1 MGAVNQ
7 WVSGAARR
15 MDTQTRRRRK
25 AVGKEKGVEEEEKFQ
40 ELTSKLGKLIPDRLE
55 GDGESVPET
64 PPNELA
70 PAPKEASTET
80 MEKES
85 PFRFAVEVD
94 SIALTL
100 LCVGLVT
107 RFLRLEKPGNVVF
120 DEMHYGKYASHYLKN
135 TFFFDSNPPLGKLM
149 IAFAA
154 FLAGFD
160 GKFGFDKIGVEYP
173 DTVPLWALRFIP
185 ALAGS
190 FLTPLCYLITQE
202 LGFGAGV
209 GALTG
214 FMIIFDTAFLTQS
227 RFILMDSIMMCFGL
241 AALLAVIR
249 FRKVSRTPFTAAWF
263 MWLTLATSLATAAFC
278 VKYIGIYSG
287 LLCWY
292 LLLQDFWR
300 LLPNRKFSDR
310 HLLADYLVRSGVQ
323 LCVPVILYLALFNLH
338 FSILYKAGT
347 HDSLMTSQF
356 QASLE
361 GGLGSIIRGQPSV
374 IAHGSQITL
383 RHTHGRTCW
392 LHSHE
397 HVYPVRYA
405 DGRGSSHQQQVSC
418 YSYKDIN
425 NWWIIKRPEREELA
439 VQEPADTIKHGDVI
453 QLVHGMTHRALN
465 SHDVAAPDS
474 PHNQEVS
481 CYIDYN
487 ISMPS
492 ENTWRVDII
501 NKETAGEVWHTI
513 NSQVRLIHVNTSQAL
528 KYSGAQ
534 YPDWGFNQV
543 EVVTDRNINQ
553 ADTVWN
559 VEEHRYTKNDKD
571 KAAIEVEL
579 SQHELIP
586 EEKTKLSFWQ
596 KFLEVQFKMLMT
608 TQENVKNH
616 NFASDP
622 LEWPFLTRGIA
633 YYIAKD
639 SNSQVHLLGNLV
651 VWYTGTAGL
660 GVYCALLVLY
670 LLRRRRA
677 CYDISEADFKTF
689 CAAGEVLLVGYLLH
703 YLPYFFYDRTL
714 FVHHYLPAYLFKI
727 MLTSFTLS
735 HLNAQARR
743 FLGPTL
749 TRLGASLLLLAWAGA
764 VLYVFNKFSVL
775 AYAHNDLAAA
785 EVRSLRWKDTWD
797 LIIHKK

>member
-70 PAPKEASTET
+70 PAPKEAATET

-300 LLPNRKFSDR
+300 LLPNRKLSDR
-310 HLLADYLVRSGVQ
+310 HLLADYLMRSGVQ

-425 NWWIIKRPEREELA
+425 NWWIIKRPHREDLA
-439 VQEPADTIKHGDVI
+439 VQEPIDRIKHGDVI
-453 QLVHGMTHRALN
+453 QLVHGLTHRALN
-465 SHDVAAPDS
+465 SHDVAAPVT
-474 PHNQEVS
+474 PQAQEVS

-487 ISMPS
+487 ISMS
-492 ENTWRVDII
+492 AENLWKVDII
-501 NKETAGEVWHTI
+501 NRETAGEVWHTI
-513 NSQVRLIHVNTSQAL
+513 NSQVRLVHVNTTAAL
-528 KYSGAQ
+528 RFTGKN
-534 YPDWGFNQV
+534 YPDWGFMQL
-543 EVVTDRNINQ
+543 EVASDRNIQQ

-559 VEEHRYTKNDKD
+559 VEEHRYTQNDKD
-571 KAAIEVEL
+571 KGTIEKEML
-579 SQHELIP
+579 THELIP
-586 EEKTKLSFWQ
+586 ETKTELSFWE
-596 KFLEVQFKMLMT
+596 KFFELQFKMLIT
-608 TQENVKNH
+608 NQENVQNH

-622 LEWPFLTRGIA
+622 TEWPFLTRGIA
-633 YYIAKD
+633 YFIAKD
-639 SNSQVHLLGNLV
+639 SNNQVHLMGNIV
-651 VWYTGTAGL
+651 VWYTGTL
-660 GVYCALLVLY
+660 CIVLYSALLVFY
-670 LLRRRRA
+670 LLRRRRLN
-677 CYDISEADFKTF
+677 YDIAESEFSSY
-689 CAAGEVLLVGYLLH
+689 CNAGEVLLTGYLTH
-703 YLPYFFYDRTL
+703 YLPFFFYDRTL
-714 FVHHYLPAYLFKI
+714 FVHHYLPAYIFKL
-727 MLTSFTLS
+727 MLAAYFLS
-735 HLNAQARR
+735 HCAYLLRR
-743 FLGPTL
+743 AIS
-749 TRLGASLLLLAWAGA
+749 RRISRLLLTVLTVTWLAA
-764 VLYVFNKFSVL
+764 VIYVFHRFSVL
-775 AYAHNDLAAA
+775 SYAHTALTASD
-785 EVRSLRWKDTWD
+785 VRSLRWRDTWD
-797 LIIHKK
+797 LIIHRK

>member
-209 GALTG
+209 GALAG

-300 LLPNRKFSDR
+300 LLPNRKLSDR
-310 HLLADYLVRSGVQ
+310 HLLADYLMRSGVQ

-425 NWWIIKRPEREELA
+425 NWWIIKRPHREDLA
-439 VQEPADTIKHGDVI
+439 VQEPIDRIKHGDVI
-453 QLVHGMTHRALN
+453 QLVHGLTHRALN
-465 SHDVAAPDS
+465 SHDVAAPVT
-474 PHNQEVS
+474 PQAQEVS

-487 ISMPS
+487 ISMS
-492 ENTWRVDII
+492 AENLWKVDII
-501 NKETAGEVWHTI
+501 NRETAGEVWHTI
-513 NSQVRLIHVNTSQAL
+513 NSQVRLVHVNTTAAL
-528 KYSGAQ
+528 RFTGKN
-534 YPDWGFNQV
+534 YPDWGFMQL
-543 EVVTDRNINQ
+543 EVASDRNIQQ

-559 VEEHRYTKNDKD
+559 VEEHRYTQNDKD
-571 KAAIEVEL
+571 KSTIEKEMMT
-579 SQHELIP
+579 HELIP
-586 EEKTKLSFWQ
+586 EGQTQLTFWEKFFEL
-596 KFLEVQFKMLMT
+596 QFKMLIT
-608 TQENVKNH
+608 NQENVQNH

-622 LEWPFLTRGIA
+622 TEWPFLTRGIA
-633 YYIAKD
+633 YFIAKD
-639 SNSQVHLLGNLV
+639 SNNQVHLMGNIV
-651 VWYTGTAGL
+651 VWYTGTL
-660 GVYCALLVLY
+660 CIVLYSALLVFY
-670 LLRRRRA
+670 LLRRRRLN
-677 CYDISEADFKTF
+677 YDIAESEFSSY
-689 CAAGEVLLVGYLLH
+689 CNAGEVLLTGYLTH
-703 YLPYFFYDRTL
+703 YLPFFFYDRTL
-714 FVHHYLPAYLFKI
+714 FVHHYLPAYIFKL
-727 MLTSFTLS
+727 MLAAYFLS
-735 HLNAQARR
+735 HCAYLLRR
-743 FLGPTL
+743 AIS
-749 TRLGASLLLLAWAGA
+749 RRISRLLLTVLTVTWLAA
-764 VLYVFNKFSVL
+764 VIYVFHRFSVL
-775 AYAHNDLAAA
+775 SYAHTALTASD
-785 EVRSLRWKDTWD
+785 VRSLRWRDTWD
-797 LIIHKK
+797 LIIHRK